1 MSTRTDRSNMGERM
15 DVVFDSDLLPAA
27 ARAAGWQELADQ
39 ALCVTQVRFPD
50 EGSLKVRLKAVAL
63 RDGVQL
69 AALTYGSLSCR
80 RTPALIRRSDP
91 ELYQLA
97 LITGGRQNL
106 EQCGRRVSLGRGE
119 LVLYDSSRPYEAS
132 VTAEGALADSLILN
146 VPKRLLPFRDAQ
158 LSRLLAVP
166 LPARQGVGGIL
177 ARFLTGLGE
186 EAPHCTPQ
194 DTGRLHSAALD
205 LAGAV
210 LAHHLDRERSL
221 PAHTQQ
227 HVLFLRI
234 ESFIRAH
241 LGSEELTPA
250 AVATA
255 HQMSLRALHRLFG
268 HHNTTVAQFIRR
280 QRLEHCRRDLA
291 ARHLSHLT
299 VHAIGTRWGFPRP
312 AVFSRVFR
320 TAYGMPPGEYRHRA
334 LLRAGTRR

>member
-1 MSTRTDRSNMGERM
+1 MSTRTDRSNMGEHM
-15 DVVFDSDLLPAA
+15 DVVFDSDVLPAA
-27 ARAAGWQELADQ
+27 ARASGWQELADN
-39 ALCVTQVRFPD
+39 ALCVTQVRYPD

-63 RDGVQL
+63 REGVQL
-69 AALTYGSLSCR
+69 AALTYGSLACR

-132 VTAEGALADSLILN
+132 VTADGGLADSLILN
-146 VPKRLLPFRDAQ
+146 VPKHLLPFRDAHV
-158 LSRLLAVP
+158 SRLLAVP
-166 LPARQGVGGIL
+166 LSARQGVGGLL

-186 EAPHCTPQ
+186 ELPHCTPQ
-194 DTGRLHSAALD
+194 DTGRLQSAVLD

-221 PAHTQQ
+221 PSHSQQ

-241 LGSEELTPA
+241 LGSEDLTPA
-250 AVATA
+250 VVASA
-255 HQMSLRALHRLFG
+255 HQMSVRALHRLFG
-268 HHNTTVAQFIRR
+268 HHHTTVAAFIRR
-280 QRLEHCRRDLA
+280 QRLEHCRRDLTA
-291 ARHLSHLT
+291 LHLSHLT

-320 TAYGMPPGEYRHRA
+320 SAYGLPPGEYRHRA
-334 LLRAGTRR
+334 LLGAGTRR